1 MRRSKSNP
9 AKYTRNYKKISQRHM
24 TGYGIDNKNG
34 KSTSKSEEDVEQ
46 KRLEEILKQS
56 ELTWKRGLAEN
67 GHSISNNDSGGED
80 TAEKKKRSTSTT
92 TQASEDNKEEK
103 DNDMLSL
110 LSPELQAQFVGMSGG
125 NLLILPSKKKKT
137 KKKQLPPLTPAE
149 IKAAKSLYK
158 NTQRKLQQLAQ
169 RKLQKEQRSTLYKQ
183 LESNKVSDSNRSL
196 LLKSSELGKKITKKE
211 YLKQLHKKELMG
223 IKLTNDEMDVLYDTH
238 DAPPNS
244 ATTDEF
250 NNMKTAVGNGT
261 DTHGGDVDAKELVG
275 IKAVLESKK
284 KSKKKKKKKR
294 KSSETNGEQQ
304 DDNDVDVEKS
314 EEKQVVTKKARLDT
328 VDAEKKKVD
337 SSATSSTKNEEQE
350 DTPAVS
356 STPTTT
362 DNTETS
368 TTTTPIDYSS
378 MMLAS
383 ISSLKT
389 KTDTSNEQIAT
400 EKLKKHKQQQEEIAK
415 LEEEERKKRKV
426 YVPTE
431 TVTVSST
438 VLGLGGDQS
447 TASSF
452 AKNSKSKLKK
462 DTRVVQTINRPQ
474 EVQESRY
481 NLPVST
487 MEYEIIDAIRSNDCT
502 ILCGETG
509 SGKSTQVPQF
519 LYEAGFSQR
528 HQQQGVNSESTL
540 SSANKEDGHLLI
552 GITQP
557 RRVAA
562 VSTAKR
568 VAYEMGC
575 GSGQS
580 IPPNNLIS
588 YQTRYE
594 TAGLGTSTQIKF
606 MTDGI
611 LLQEIQS
618 DLLLRKYGAII
629 IDEESTA
636 LVLFFII

>member
-1 MRRSKSNP
+1 
-9 AKYTRNYKKISQRHM
+9 M
-24 TGYGIDNKNG
+24 TGYGIDNNTS
-34 KSTSKSEEDVEQ
+34 KSSKSEEDVEQ

-67 GHSISNNDSGGED
+67 GHSISNNDNSGGD
-80 TAEKKKRSTSTT
+80 TSDNKKKRSTDTK
-92 TQASEDNKEEK
+92 QASEDNKQEK

-110 LSPELQAQFVGMSGG
+110 LSPELQAQFAGMSGD
-125 NLLILPSKKKKT
+125 NTLLILPSKKKKQKT
-137 KKKQLPPLTPAE
+137 KKQLPPLTPSE

-158 NTQRKLQQLAQ
+158 NTNRKLQQLAQ
-169 RKLQKEQRSTLYKQ
+169 RKLQKEQRFTLYKQ

-196 LLKSSELGKKITKKE
+196 LLKSSELGKKLTKKE
-211 YLKQLHKKELMG
+211 QLKQLHKKELMG
-223 IKLTNDEMDVLYDTH
+223 IKLTNDEMDVLYDTY
-238 DAPPNS
+238 DAPNS
-244 ATTDEF
+244 TSDELTNIQTTD
-250 NNMKTAVGNGT
+250 GNGT
-261 DTHGGDVDAKELVG
+261 DNTLGGDVDAKELVG

-284 KSKKKKKKKR
+284 RSKKKKKKKR
-294 KSSETNGEQQ
+294 KSLADTGEEQQ
-304 DDNDVDVEKS
+304 DDTVTTEKN
-314 EEKQVVTKKARLDT
+314 EEKPVVAKKARLDT
-328 VDAEKKKVD
+328 GDAEKKVD
-337 SSATSSTKNEEQE
+337 SSATSSKIDEEQE
-350 DTPAVS
+350 EDTHAAS
-356 STPTTT
+356 SKPTTA

-368 TTTTPIDYSS
+368 TTAPIDYSS

-389 KTDTSNEQIAT
+389 KTDTSNEQIAN
-400 EKLKKHKQQQEEIAK
+400 EKLKKHKQQEEEIAK

-438 VLGLGGDQS
+438 VLGLGGGGGDQS
-447 TASSF
+447 TSSSS
-452 AKNSKSKLKK
+452 KNSTTSKLKQHTK
-462 DTRVVQTINRPQ
+462 VQTINRPL

-519 LYEAGFSQR
+519 LYEAGFSQK
-528 HQQQGVNSESTL
+528 QQQGVNSEST
-540 SSANKEDGHLLI
+540 SESANKEDGHLLI

-580 IPPNNLIS
+580 IPSNNLIS

-636 LVLFFII
+636 LVLFLSYEFVLYLIAFTNHMF

>member
-24 TGYGIDNKNG
+24 TGYGTSIDNSNG
-34 KSTSKSEEDVEQ
+34 KSSEDVEQ

-67 GHSISNNDSGGED
+67 GHSVSNANDNGGED
-80 TAEKKKRSTSTT
+80 TSDKKKKSTSTT
-92 TQASEDNKEEK
+92 QALEDNKQEN
-103 DNDMLSL
+103 DDMLSL
-110 LSPELQAQFVGMSGG
+110 LSPELQAQFTGMSGD
-125 NLLILPSKKKKT
+125 NTLLILPSKKKKQKT
-137 KKKQLPPLTPAE
+137 KKELPPLTPAE

-158 NTQRKLQQLAQ
+158 NTNRKLQQLAQ
-169 RKLQKEQRSTLYKQ
+169 RKLQKEQRTTLYKQ

-196 LLKSSELGKKITKKE
+196 LLKSSELGKKLTKKQQ
-211 YLKQLHKKELMG
+211 LKQLHKKEIMG
-223 IKLTNDEMDVLYDTH
+223 IKLTNDEMDVLYDTY
-238 DAPPNS
+238 DAPNS
-244 ATTDEF
+244 TSDELNIETT
-250 NNMKTAVGNGT
+250 VGCGT
-261 DTHGGDVDAKELVG
+261 DTLGGDGDAKELVG

-284 KSKKKKKKKR
+284 RSKKKKKKKR

-304 DDNDVDVEKS
+304 NGIDDVDKVGEIS
-314 EEKQVVTKKARLDT
+314 VAAKKARLDT
-328 VDAEKKKVD
+328 EDAEKKKID

-350 DTPAVS
+350 DTSAVS

-362 DNTETS
+362 A
-368 TTTTPIDYSS
+368 PIDYSS

-389 KTDTSNEQIAT
+389 KTDTSNEQIAN

-415 LEEEERKKRKV
+415 LEEEERKNRKV

-438 VLGLGGDQS
+438 VLGLGGGVDQS
-447 TASSF
+447 TSSSST
-452 AKNSKSKLKK
+452 KDSKSKLKK
-462 DTRVVQTINRPQ
+462 HTRVVQIINRPN

-487 MEYEIIDAIRSNDCT
+487 MEYEIVGAIRSNDCT

-519 LYEAGFSQR
+519 LYEAGFSQK
-528 HQQQGVNSESTL
+528 QQLQERDGEST
-540 SSANKEDGHLLI
+540 SRANKEDNHLLI

-594 TAGLGTSTQIKF
+594 TAGLGKSTQIKF

-636 LVLFFII
+636 LVLFYHMNSCCSI

>member
-1 MRRSKSNP
+1 
-9 AKYTRNYKKISQRHM
+9 M
-24 TGYGIDNKNG
+24 TGYGNSIDSTKNG
-34 KSTSKSEEDVEQ
+34 KSSTSEEDVEQ

-56 ELTWKRGLAEN
+56 ERTWKRGLAEN
-67 GHSISNNDSGGED
+67 GHSVSNDDINNSGD
-80 TAEKKKRSTSTT
+80 TSANNKKRSTTN
-92 TQASEDNKEEK
+92 QASAEDSKEK

-110 LSPELQAQFVGMSGG
+110 LSPELQAQFTGMSGG
-125 NLLILPSKKKKT
+125 NLLILPSKKKKSN

-158 NTQRKLQQLAQ
+158 NTNRKLQQLAQ
-169 RKLQKEQRSTLYKQ
+169 RKLQKEQRTTLYKQ

-196 LLKSSELGKKITKKE
+196 LLKSSELGKKLTKKE
-211 YLKQLHKKELMG
+211 QLKQLHKKELMG
-223 IKLTNDEMDVLYDTH
+223 IKLTSDEMDVLYDTH
-238 DAPPNS
+238 EAPS
-244 ATTDEF
+244 TTEL
-250 NNMKTAVGNGT
+250 NMKTTVEGGT
-261 DTHGGDVDAKELVG
+261 DTLGGDVDAKELVG

-284 KSKKKKKKKR
+284 RSKKKKKKKR
-294 KSSETNGEQQ
+294 KSSDTDGKQQ
-304 DDNDVDVEKS
+304 DTDIDIEQG
-314 EEKQVVTKKARLDT
+314 EEKPVVAKKARLDT
-328 VDAEKKKVD
+328 RDAEKKKVD
-337 SSATSSTKNEEQE
+337 SSATSSKIDEKQE
-350 DTPAVS
+350 DTPMDS
-356 STPTTT
+356 STLTTA
-362 DNTETS
+362 DNIETAS
-368 TTTTPIDYSS
+368 TAKPIDYSS

-383 ISSLKT
+383 ISTLKT
-389 KTDTSNEQIAT
+389 KTDTSNTQIAN
-400 EKLKKHKQQQEEIAK
+400 EKLRKHKQQQEEIAK

-438 VLGLGGDQS
+438 VLGLGGGVDQS
-447 TASSF
+447 TSLSST
-452 AKNSKSKLKK
+452 KNSTSKLKK
-462 DTRVVQTINRPQ
+462 HKVVQTINRPQ
-474 EVQESRY
+474 EIQESRY

-519 LYEAGFSQR
+519 LYEAGFSQKQQQQ
-528 HQQQGVNSESTL
+528 QQQGRDGSSEST
-540 SSANKEDGHLLI
+540 SASKKDDHLLI

-594 TAGLGTSTQIKF
+594 TAGLGSSTQIKF

-629 IDEESTA
+629 IDEESPR
-636 LVLFFII
+636 